1 MDTPD
6 SDPSIPAILHQ
17 TWRTETPPDR
27 WAHTVAATRA
37 MHADWRYIM
46 WSNER
51 ADSHVEQHHP
61 ELWPAFRNFER
72 GIMRADVIRY
82 VVLHD
87 FGGLYCDLDYEFL
100 RPYEFAGA
108 SLVLGMEFDV
118 HHGDSFDQVSNFVM
132 ASAPQHP
139 FWRDVLDDL
148 IQRPP
153 QTDNYHDVIKSTGP
167 GLLTRVFFANRHRY
181 RGVRVEPRPVFN
193 PHRLR
198 GRNERLILLN
208 GGVAYG
214 LHHAW
219 GSWRER
225 LSATYART
233 KLTKL
238 FWGRKEQTDPN
249 EELPKGQAA

>member
-1 MDTPD
+1 
-6 SDPSIPAILHQ
+6 
-17 TWRTETPPDR
+17 
-27 WAHTVAATRA
+27 

-61 ELWPAFRNFER
+61 ELWPVFRNFER

-167 GLLTRVFFANRHRY
+167 GLLTRVFFANQPQISRRTGGAASRLQPASLAGAKRATHPAKR
-181 RGVRVEPRPVFN
+181 RR
-193 PHRLR
+193 RLR
-198 GRNERLILLN
+198 SSSCMGL
-208 GGVAYG
+208 VARAAVSDLCADQAHQAVLG
-214 LHHAW
+214 TQRTNRPQRRAAQ
-219 GSWRER
+219 GSSS
-225 LSATYART
+225 LVPLGFKAP
-233 KLTKL
+233 
-238 FWGRKEQTDPN
+238 QTDV
-249 EELPKGQAA
+249 